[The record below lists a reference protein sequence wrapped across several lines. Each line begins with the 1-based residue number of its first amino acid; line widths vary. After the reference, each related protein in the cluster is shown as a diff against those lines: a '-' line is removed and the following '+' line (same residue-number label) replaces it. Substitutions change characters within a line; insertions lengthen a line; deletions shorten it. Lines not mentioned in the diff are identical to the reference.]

1 MKKRMNIKGVLIA
14 IIAMAICSVC
24 CQSELDGFS
33 EQRPSVV
40 VELTADMDSTRSTFG
55 DKGNT
60 GYKSNWSGNE
70 TALFNLNGASTLVD
84 ATNNSAGASARFRV
98 MLTSDGK
105 TSGVIRAFS
114 PKGVYSSTGTCK
126 GGFTG
131 INTKYKDLYVVIPD
145 VQTPLA
151 GSCDESVHLL
161 AASLN
166 YSNGLPSSGVM
177 TFRHAA
183 AYGKMKITNFT
194 TPIASVTITSPVAL
208 AGKSCYY
215 YYDGT
220 NVGQLLNANVKSI
233 TLNAT
238 NVVDN
243 TFWFGCAPASLGDQG
258 DLTITV
264 TATNGQTYSKQISM
278 SGRTLNFVQG
288 EVSSFVV
295 DMENIDG
302 GSSGDTE
309 TPNPVLS
316 WLEAGVNGDKAW
328 AGCVVENPQY
338 IVDGDVHF
346 VFKANN
352 GSTTTASYNVG
363 TIETYAMVSDVTLAT
378 ATYEVYAT
386 CTATNGS
393 TVKSNSYTLT
403 VASSSAN
410 APSESWL
417 ELPAV
422 RTDGRYPNAAE
433 YKVMESG
440 ERNYTHYYDTSTYTT
455 MWVAYP
461 IEAKHMGS
469 YSRPDNWS
477 YNPLINEAYQ
487 VNLCSRS
494 YTSTY
499 VRGHLIPNAARN
511 GIKNMQLQT
520 FYVTNS
526 VPQIH
531 ENFNSGIWSNLEAA
545 IQSIGESEIV
555 YVVTGVAFAK
565 EGETKTIKYTTAK
578 DDTKNIPVPN
588 YFYKVVLKVTTNS
601 AGTVTSASTVGFWF
615 ENKAYSD
622 TYDKYAVSV
631 DQIEEWTGFDYFANL
646 PDSIETSA
654 ETNASWTTFK
664 NF

>member
-1 MKKRMNIKGVLIA
+1 MKRGLNIKGLIVA
-14 IIAMAICSVC
+14 IVAMAICAVC
-24 CQSELDGFS
+24 CQGEFDNFAA
-33 EQRPSVV
+33 QRPSVV
-40 VELTADMDSTRSTFG
+40 VTLTADMDLTRSAFG
-55 DKGNT
+55 EKGNT

-70 TALFNLNGASTLVD
+70 TALFNLNGASTLAE
-84 ATNNSAGASARFRV
+84 ATNSSAGASAKFSV
-98 MLTSDGK
+98 KLTSDGK
-105 TSGVIRAFS
+105 TSGTIRAFA
-114 PKGVYSSTGTCK
+114 PKGIYSATGTCK

-151 GSCDESVHLL
+151 GSCDESAHLL
-161 AASLN
+161 TASLN
-166 YSNGLPSSGVM
+166 YTNGLPSSGVM
-177 TFRHAA
+177 TFRHVA
-183 AYGKMKITNFT
+183 AYGKMKIANLS

-220 NVGQLLNANVKSI
+220 NVGQLLNANVYSI

-238 NVVDN
+238 NVEDN
-243 TFWFGCAPASLGDQG
+243 IFWFGCAPASLGNKG
-258 DLTITV
+258 DLKIEI
-264 TATNGQTYSKQISM
+264 TATNGQTYSKSISM
-278 SGRTLNFVQG
+278 SGRTLDFVQG

-295 DMENIDG
+295 DMENVDG
-302 GSSGDTE
+302 GGSGDI
-309 TPNPVLS
+309 TPPAPVLS
-316 WLEAGVNGDKAW
+316 SLEAGADGSKAW
-328 AGCVVENPQY
+328 AGCVVENPQS
-338 IVDGDVHF
+338 IANGEVRF
-346 VFKANN
+346 VFNSSN

-363 TIETYAMVSDVTLAT
+363 TTETYAMVSDITLA
-378 ATYEVYAT
+378 AASYDVYAT
-386 CTATNGS
+386 CTATDGS
-393 TVKSNSYTLT
+393 TINSNHSTLT
-403 VASSSAN
+403 IKSAAN

-469 YSRPDNWS
+469 YSRPNNWS

-565 EGETKTIKYTTAK
+565 EGETKTINYTTAK

-601 AGTVTSASTVGFWF
+601 AGTVTAASTIGFWF

-631 DQIEEWTGFDYFANL
+631 DHVETWTGFDYFANL
-646 PDSIETSA
+646 PDAIETTA